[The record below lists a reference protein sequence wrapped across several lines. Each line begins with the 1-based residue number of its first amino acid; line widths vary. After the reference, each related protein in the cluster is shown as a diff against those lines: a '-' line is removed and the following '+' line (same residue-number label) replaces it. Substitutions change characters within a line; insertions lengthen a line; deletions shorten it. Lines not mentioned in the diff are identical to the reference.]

1 MAPDCMQVR
10 LHLRL
15 IRVLAVLTDTID
27 ALVVS
32 VASTRSWSR
41 CPHCGFACRD
51 VHDTRVKKV
60 RDLPVSGRRVTLVW
74 SRRRFSCGN
83 CGQRHLED
91 HDEFEG
97 RLTRRLARQLVA
109 DAKVMSVRAVARRH
123 GLGWTSVMALVTDW
137 SQLVGAHRR
146 ARRCRVS
153 DERAPSRAKP

>member
-83 CGQRHLED
+83 CGQRHLEV

-109 DAKVMSVRAVARRH
+109 DAKVMSVRAVVDRSH
-123 GLGWTSVMALVTDW
+123 LPVTP
-137 SQLVGAHRR
+137 VI
-146 ARRCRVS
+146 
-153 DERAPSRAKP
+153 DETADVCPDG